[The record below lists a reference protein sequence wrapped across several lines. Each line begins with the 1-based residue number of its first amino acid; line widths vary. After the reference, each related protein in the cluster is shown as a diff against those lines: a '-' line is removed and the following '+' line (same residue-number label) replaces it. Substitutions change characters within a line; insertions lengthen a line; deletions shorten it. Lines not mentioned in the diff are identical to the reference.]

1 MDKQTV
7 SQLLVWALGDDRGIS
22 SETIV
27 SISIGL
33 DEVSGRH
40 GFDAPYDPSDFGRC
54 YRLLKQFPELKK
66 KMHVVARKC
75 KAFAPLV
82 AHWDELTALWEEES
96 NNGTGR
102 APKLYTRMKELR
114 GRE

>member
-1 MDKQTV
+1 MDI
-7 SQLLVWALGDDRGIS
+7 QLQADLLKWMLAGDTGVS

-27 SISIGL
+27 RIAVGVKPAKG
-33 DEVSGRH
+33 DY
-40 GFDAPYDPSDFGRC
+40 FDAPYDPSDFGRC

-66 KMHVVARKC
+66 KMHVVAKKC

-102 APKLYTRMKELR
+102 APKLYARMKELR

>member
-1 MDKQTV
+1 MDI
-7 SQLLVWALGDDRGIS
+7 QLQADLLKWVLAGDTGAS
-22 SETIV
+22 SKTIV
-27 SISIGL
+27 RIAVGVKPAKG
-33 DEVSGRH
+33 DY
-40 GFDAPYDPSDFGRC
+40 FDAPYDPSDFGRC

-66 KMHVVARKC
+66 KMHVVAKKC
-75 KAFAPLV
+75 EAFAPLV

-102 APKLYTRMKELR
+102 APKLYARMKELR

>member
-1 MDKQTV
+1 MDI
-7 SQLLVWALGDDRGIS
+7 QLQADLLKWALSDDTGVS

-27 SISIGL
+27 RIAVGVKPAKG
-33 DEVSGRH
+33 DCY
-40 GFDAPYDPSDFGRC
+40 DAPYYSSDFGRC

-66 KMHVVARKC
+66 KMHVVAKKC

-96 NNGTGR
+96 NNGTVR
-102 APKLYTRMKELR
+102 APKLYARMKELR